1 METQNFNEEYAKAV
15 QFLIDGEEK
24 DAAIFLL
31 SCAFLSWDSA
41 LYWFDIK
48 LKTRRP
54 NYDILL
60 DKEHSITKA
69 IHRAFEAILP
79 LDEWEVNKLYITPVI
94 ELSNI
99 PDIQAD
105 WRDDLLKNALGRDG
119 HNQGTFISDEKV
131 KNWNG
136 FKFASLSEVQVAK
149 ELDKLGVLFLPNC
162 KARFKVGYGRGECYP
177 DFLICH
183 QGKWGILEVDGPHH
197 NTQSYIQRDRSRDQ
211 SLRSYGIFIE
221 RFDWKDCQQQPDCVV
236 KRFLDLLDSNR

>member
-15 QFLIDGEEK
+15 QFLIDGRENDE
-24 DAAIFLL
+24 AIFLL
-31 SCAFLSWDSA
+31 SCTFLSCDSA
-41 LYWFDIK
+41 SSWFEIK

-105 WRDDLLKNALGRDG
+105 
-119 HNQGTFISDEKV
+119 
-131 KNWNG
+131 
-136 FKFASLSEVQVAK
+136 
-149 ELDKLGVLFLPNC
+149 
-162 KARFKVGYGRGECYP
+162 
-177 DFLICH
+177 
-183 QGKWGILEVDGPHH
+183 
-197 NTQSYIQRDRSRDQ
+197 
-211 SLRSYGIFIE
+211 
-221 RFDWKDCQQQPDCVV
+221 
-236 KRFLDLLDSNR
+236 